1 MSQLPNVI
9 QIEALP
15 FANAFH
21 GFPLESRVRLVRI
34 FPLKAEQ
41 RIALMRILITGSEG
55 NIGVHLVRQLR
66 QEGHEVMRADLM
78 PGWYE
83 DYTQTNI
90 VFPNDLL
97 PAFQNFKPQVV
108 YHLAAMV
115 SRVTCENS
123 PHMAVDTNLSGT
135 NNIAQMCKIFGAKMV
150 FFSTSEI
157 YGNIGGELRED
168 SPNISPNN
176 RYGLTKYLAEKLL
189 EYEHHQHGLS
199 VVILRPFMFYH
210 EDETR
215 GDHRSAMI
223 RFAENLSQRR
233 RIEVHRHSK
242 RSWLH
247 MDDAVRA
254 IAQVAHLDGFHI
266 LNIGHPE
273 VVETEWLAR
282 YVGELLGVDVEEYWD
297 LIDLPERMTL
307 EKYPNLDR
315 QRDLLG
321 FTPQIDI
328 TSGAKRV
335 AAQFMKSSKG

>member
-1 MSQLPNVI
+1 
-9 QIEALP
+9 
-15 FANAFH
+15 
-21 GFPLESRVRLVRI
+21 
-34 FPLKAEQ
+34 
-41 RIALMRILITGSEG
+41 MRILITGSEG

-66 QEGHEVMRADLM
+66 EEGHEVVRADML

-97 PAFQNFKPQVV
+97 PTFQTFRPEVV

-150 FFSTSEI
+150 YFSTSEV
-157 YGNIGGELRED
+157 YGNVAGEMRED
-168 SPNISPNN
+168 IPDLLPTN
-176 RYGLTKYLAEKLL
+176 RYGLTKYLGEKLL
-189 EYEHHQHGLS
+189 DYEHREYGLD

-215 GDHRSAMI
+215 GSHRSAMI
-223 RFAENLSQRR
+223 RFAEGLSQKE
-233 RIEVHRHSK
+233 RITVHQGSK
-242 RSWLH
+242 RGWLH

-254 IAQVAHLDGFHI
+254 IAGCANLSGYHV

-282 YVGELLGVDVEEYWD
+282 HMAELLGLRVEDYWD
-297 LIDLPERMTL
+297 LIPQPGRMTL
-307 EKYPNLDR
+307 EKFPNLEK
-315 QRDLLG
+315 QAQVLN
-321 FTPQIDI
+321 FQPQVDI
-328 TSGAKRV
+328 RAGVKRV
-335 AAQFMKSSKG
+335 LGQFASL